1 MVSLGKDRTVGSS
14 DELEIRGNTMG
25 LLEGKTVLVT
35 GGTSGI
41 GRASSKIIASEGAKV
56 IIVDVQDEQ
65 GEQTVSAIQADGGY
79 AEYHHA
85 DVANYDEVRK
95 VITGIANSHGKLDG
109 ALNNAGIEG
118 PAVKILDYSIEDW
131 ERVMRVNLT
140 GVFVCMKCEVE
151 QMTKQDTGGSIVST
165 ASVAGLVGL
174 PGASSY
180 NSAKHGGVG
189 LTKTVALEYAASNLR
204 VNAVCPGFIET
215 PMLERVTDASEKI
228 RNKLIGQVP
237 MRRVA
242 TPDEIGNAVSWL
254 LSEKSSYVTG
264 VSLPVD
270 GGWISQ

>member
-1 MVSLGKDRTVGSS
+1 
-14 DELEIRGNTMG
+14 MG
-25 LLEGKTVLVT
+25 ILEGKIVLVT
-35 GGTSGI
+35 GGSTGI
-41 GRASSKIIASEGAKV
+41 GRASAKILADEGAQV
-56 IIVDVQDEQ
+56 AIMDVQDEA
-65 GEQTVSAIQADGGY
+65 GEETVASIAAAGGR
-79 AEYHHA
+79 AEYYHA
-85 DVANYDEVRK
+85 DVADYHQVRG
-95 VITGIANSHGKLDG
+95 VIADITKQHGRLDG

-118 PAVKILDYSIEDW
+118 PALKILDYSIEDW
-131 ERVMRVNLT
+131 DRVMRVNLT

-151 QMTKQDTGGSIVST
+151 QMTKQATGGSIVST

-180 NSAKHGGVG
+180 NSAKHGVVG
-189 LTKTVALEYAASNLR
+189 LTKTVALEYASSNLR

-254 LSEKSSYVTG
+254 LSEKSGYVTG
-264 VSLPVD
+264 VALPVD
-270 GGWISQ
+270 GGWIAQ